1 MTSAFGGVRVDGAVV
16 WWRWSPAG
24 EVHGDAPVGQSDKA
38 CRKVTAVSAGLA
50 FTTRCADWERRED
63 PDGQGLPRA
72 KVSDDKTLAAVVL

>member
-1 MTSAFGGVRVDGAVV
+1 M
-16 WWRWSPAG
+16 
-24 EVHGDAPVGQSDKA
+24 
-38 CRKVTAVSAGLA
+38 TAVSAGLA